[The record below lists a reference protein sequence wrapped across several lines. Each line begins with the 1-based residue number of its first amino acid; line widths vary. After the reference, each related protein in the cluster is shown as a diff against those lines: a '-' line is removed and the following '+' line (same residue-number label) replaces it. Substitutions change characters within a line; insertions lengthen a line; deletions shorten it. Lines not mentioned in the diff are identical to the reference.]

1 MSAGLRRTFASL
13 EVPNYRRYF
22 AGQLVSLS
30 GNWMQIVAEVWLI
43 LALTGSGVA
52 VGVTAGLQ
60 FLPML
65 LFGLWGGALADRI
78 SKRRLLALTQALM
91 ALPAL
96 ALWALTASGSV
107 EPWMVY
113 ALVFARGSVNA
124 VDNPARHSFV
134 IEMVGSERVVNA
146 VGLNSVLIHSARI
159 VGPAGAGVVI
169 VALGV
174 AACFLINAVSFAGML
189 LALRRMDPAQLAAGA
204 QPERGEGG
212 ARAALG
218 YVARTPALAIPLAMM
233 AVVGTLGFNFQVV
246 LPLLARFTFEGG
258 PGAYTGLAVA
268 MAVGSVVG
276 ALATGA
282 RGRVGPGTLVASAAG
297 FGGFALI
304 AAAAPTLELAAL
316 ALVPLGAVT
325 VGFAAGVNSL
335 LQLRSAPELRGRV
348 MALYA
353 MVFLGSTPIGGPVAG
368 WLSGFA
374 GARAALV
381 MAAAAALAAALGA
394 GVAFARRG
402 ELGGLGF
409 LAPPAWAGRALGGLA
424 GRRRWGRLG
433 RGGAL
438 AVQPRGANQPDRLE
452 RRRRLDVELDSVAV
466 LDRGHGRLAAAP
478 RHGHQD
484 RVAGAD
490 RSHLGPDPGQC
501 AGNQGEGAD
510 RPQPSEGD
518 PRRRSGGERRRGAGA
533 GKRPRH
539 RLARPF
545 GPPEDEADRRG
556 DDPPA
561 HAHGEGQRVA
571 VAGRDGDRNGG

>member
-1 MSAGLRRTFASL
+1 MSAALHRTFASL

-30 GNWMQIVAEVWLI
+30 GNWMQVVAEVWLI

-78 SKRRLLALTQALM
+78 SKRRLLATTQALM

-96 ALWALTASGSV
+96 ALWGLTGGGAV

-113 ALVFARGSVNA
+113 GLVFARGAVNA

-159 VGPAGAGVVI
+159 LGPAGAGVVI
-169 VALGV
+169 VSFGIAT
-174 AACFLINAVSFAGML
+174 CFLINAASFAAML
-189 LALRRMDPAQLAAGA
+189 LALRRMDATQLDRAPRPPG
-204 QPERGEGG
+204 GEGG
-212 ARAALG
+212 VRAALG

-233 AVVGTLGFNFQVV
+233 ALVGTLGFNFQVV

-268 MAVGSVVG
+268 MGVGSVIG

-282 RGRVGPGTLVASAAG
+282 RGRVEPAMLVAAAAA
-297 FGGFALI
+297 FGGFALL
-304 AAAAPTLELAAL
+304 AAAAPTIEMAAL

-325 VGFAAGVNSL
+325 VTFAAGVNSL
-335 LQLRSAPELRGRV
+335 LQLTAAPAMRGRV

-353 MVFLGSTPIGGPVAG
+353 VVFLGSTPIGGPISG
-368 WLSGFA
+368 WLAGVA
-374 GARAALV
+374 GARAALIV
-381 MAAAAALAAALGA
+381 ASVAALAAAAGA
-394 GVAFARRG
+394 ALAFASQRG
-402 ELGGLGF
+402 ELGP
-409 LAPPAWAGRALGGLA
+409 LAR
-424 GRRRWGRLG
+424 RRRWRRLRPVG
-433 RGGAL
+433 PVVVEAGGAD
-438 AVQPRGANQPDRLE
+438 QPDRLE
-452 RRRRLDVELDSVAV
+452 GRGRLDVELDAVAS
-466 LDRGHGRLAAAP
+466 LDRGDRGLAAAP
-478 RHGHQD
+478 GERDQD

-490 RSHLGPDPGQC
+490 RRHLRPQPGQP
-501 AGNQGEGAD
+501 AGEQRERPD
-510 RPQPSEGD
+510 RPQPMKRD
-518 PRRRSGGERRRGAGA
+518 PGRRRRRHRGGGASSGERSGHRLPGPLRAPEHQADDRRCDPPGNPDHQGQGVAFAGDD
-533 GKRPRH
+533 RH
-539 RLARPF
+539 R
-545 GPPEDEADRRG
+545 
-556 DDPPA
+556 
-561 HAHGEGQRVA
+561 HGR
-571 VAGRDGDRNGG
+571 